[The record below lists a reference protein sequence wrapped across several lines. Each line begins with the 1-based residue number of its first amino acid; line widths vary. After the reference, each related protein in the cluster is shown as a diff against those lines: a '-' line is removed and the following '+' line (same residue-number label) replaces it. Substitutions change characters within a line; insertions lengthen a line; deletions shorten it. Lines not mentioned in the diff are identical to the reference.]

1 MDVEEVSTSNSI
13 EELLRRR
20 ERCVGKALSIAHE
33 EPLHIIKGEM
43 QYLHSSTGEKYLDLV
58 NNVCHVGHSNP
69 KVVKAGQRQ
78 MAVLNT
84 NTRYIYNGL
93 TDYIERLSATLPP
106 PLSVGYLV
114 NSGSEANELAVRIAR
129 AYTGAEDMIV
139 VEGAYHGHTGLLIDL
154 SPYKFRGPGG
164 KGGPE
169 SWVHVVPIPDTYRR
183 KGEDYIEE
191 LKMVVNESD
200 TIAGFI
206 VESILSCAGQVPLP
220 EGYLS
225 SAFKHVRAAGG
236 LCIADEVQVGF
247 GRVGTHMWAFEDQG
261 VVPDIVV
268 MGKPI
273 GNGHPMAAVF
283 TTPEISASFEEMEFF
298 STFGGNPVSCA
309 IGLSVLDAIEEDKLM
324 QNAKEVGSIFIN
336 GLLEL
341 KDKYTVIGDVRGKG
355 LFIGFELVKD
365 RETLEPATV
374 EAKEIVK
381 EMQHRNVLLSID
393 GPHKNVI
400 KIKPPMVITKEDALK
415 TIKLLDEV
423 MVKISTNSY

>member
-1 MDVEEVSTSNSI
+1 M
-13 EELLRRR
+13 
-20 ERCVGKALSIAHE
+20 
-33 EPLHIIKGEM
+33 
-43 QYLHSSTGEKYLDLV
+43 
-58 NNVCHVGHSNP
+58 
-69 KVVKAGQRQ
+69 
-78 MAVLNT
+78 
-84 NTRYIYNGL
+84 
-93 TDYIERLSATLPP
+93 
-106 PLSVGYLV
+106 
-114 NSGSEANELAVRIAR
+114 
-129 AYTGAEDMIV
+129 
-139 VEGAYHGHTGLLIDL
+139 
-154 SPYKFRGPGG
+154 
-164 KGGPE
+164 
-169 SWVHVVPIPDTYRR
+169 HVVPIPDTYRR
-183 KGEDYIEE
+183 RGEDYIEE

-206 VESILSCAGQVPLP
+206 VESMLSCAGQVPLP

-423 MVKISTNSY
+423 MVKISTNSH